1 MNKNSDLKTRFSELN
16 SETASLFQ
24 FLFEKYDV
32 LEIENKTLKEHNHKN
47 LDIHS
52 SSKYGIVN
60 LSKVNEESLF
70 DAIKHFNKKCPYC
83 KSDLYEG
90 NIRKKIEVDHFFP
103 IAKGGQDIPWNLLPT
118 CKECNRKK
126 KDKLPYDYLDEFI
139 YNECQNNL
147 VTVLQKTTNIHEDKL
162 QREEIVYNLVS
173 SYGNKKINDKEFI
186 ISLCKLYN
194 INMKKKV
201 EIQLEHVNN
210 NVSKN
215 KKARF
220 LDLYTQNKNINI
232 SKTCKLLGVS
242 RSTIYN
248 WITEVEK

>member
-1 MNKNSDLKTRFSELN
+1 
-16 SETASLFQ
+16 
-24 FLFEKYDV
+24 
-32 LEIENKTLKEHNHKN
+32 
-47 LDIHS
+47 
-52 SSKYGIVN
+52 
-60 LSKVNEESLF
+60 
-70 DAIKHFNKKCPYC
+70 
-83 KSDLYEG
+83 
-90 NIRKKIEVDHFFP
+90 
-103 IAKGGQDIPWNLLPT
+103 LLPT